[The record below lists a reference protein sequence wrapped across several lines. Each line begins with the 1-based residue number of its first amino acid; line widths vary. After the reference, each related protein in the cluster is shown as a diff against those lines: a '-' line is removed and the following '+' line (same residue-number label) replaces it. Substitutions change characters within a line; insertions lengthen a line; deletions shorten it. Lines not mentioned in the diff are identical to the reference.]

1 MITSDASLATW
12 MATATSGLRF
22 DLLTLTTRGGI
33 TLRWTDCAQ
42 GITTAD
48 GRVFAGNQG
57 FERSR
62 LRLADGV
69 QVDDMDLALLVD
81 DTLTIGGLPALKF
94 ARVGGLDGASVVL
107 EWAYL
112 DAETLQLRGTV
123 KRFVG
128 NTGPAEFERGRID
141 IKVRS
146 ALAQLNT
153 PIPAEVYQPACLN
166 QLGDDMCRV
175 DVAALTVTGTV
186 TAVQPGELSAFSSGL
201 LGYAAGYFELGVVR
215 FTSGALD
222 GLTRTVKGFAG
233 GSFAFAQPWSVQPA
247 VGDTF
252 TARPGCPRTLDAC
265 VGRFN
270 NRPRFRGTPFIP
282 APETVA

>member
-22 DLLTLTTRGGI
+22 DLLTLTTHGGI

-48 GRVFAGNQG
+48 GRVFDGNQG

-62 LRLADGV
+62 LRLAAGV

-141 IKVRS
+141 LKVRS

-153 PIPAEVYQPACLN
+153 PIPAEVYQPGCLN
-166 QLGDDMCRV
+166 QLGDAMCRV
-175 DVAALTVTGTV
+175 DVTALTVTGTV

-215 FTSGALD
+215 FTSGALA

-270 NRPRFRGTPFIP
+270 NRPRFRGTPLVP